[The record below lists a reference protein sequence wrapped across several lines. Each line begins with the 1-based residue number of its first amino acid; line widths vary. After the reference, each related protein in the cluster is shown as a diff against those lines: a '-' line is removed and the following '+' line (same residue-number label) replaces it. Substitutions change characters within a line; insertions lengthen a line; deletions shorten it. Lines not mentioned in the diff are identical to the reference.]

1 LSGFIAI
8 DGTTI
13 AILMVILLAGFSFFW
28 GRYLSKLDSRY
39 QTMMDII
46 AIALSG
52 LVIAAFATGWVLQLF
67 ASSSL

>member
-1 LSGFIAI
+1 LSGFIEI

-13 AILMVILLAGFSFFW
+13 AILMVILLGRFSFVW
-28 GRYLSKLDSRY
+28 GRYLCKLDSRY

-52 LVIAAFATGWVLQLF
+52 LVIAAFATG
-67 ASSSL
+67 

>member
-1 LSGFIAI
+1 MNGFIAI

-13 AILMVILLAGFSFFW
+13 AILMLVLLAGFSFVW

-39 QTMMDII
+39 QMMMDII

-52 LVIAAFATGWVLQLF
+52 LVIAAFATGGFLRLF